1 MRWTPAASIAT
12 FILGLT
18 AAADMAVAAPPTQ
31 DQATGG
37 SEALQCLEKNVA
49 SLSRA
54 CQKAVNAVKG
64 GAPPA
69 LPAPAAAKTPAA
81 RHHHQQRLLPHRHNP
96 QPLRQLN
103 LHSRAGCP
111 ASGSKEC
118 STQKDSRHNAA
129 RRRGAVGQ
137 AGSAA
142 GRPRLHAA

>member
-1 MRWTPAASIAT
+1 
-12 FILGLT
+12 
-18 AAADMAVAAPPTQ
+18 MAVAAQPTQ
-31 DQATGG
+31 DQASAIRSSCRGDYRSYCANVLTGG

-49 SLSRA
+49 SLSPA

-69 LPAPAAAKTPAA
+69 PPAPAAAKTPAA

-96 QPLRQLN
+96 QPLPQLN
-103 LHSRAGCP
+103 PRRRAGCP
-111 ASGSKEC
+111 VSGSKEC